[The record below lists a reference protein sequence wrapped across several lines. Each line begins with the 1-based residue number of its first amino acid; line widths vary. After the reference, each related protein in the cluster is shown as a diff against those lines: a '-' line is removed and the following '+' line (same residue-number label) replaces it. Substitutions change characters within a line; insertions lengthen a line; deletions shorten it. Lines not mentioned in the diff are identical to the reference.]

1 MESRIL
7 DFVYKLCR
15 YMKTKRADR
24 KRKKVKNG
32 NDRRSGQRKLE
43 SEIMLEKLSYSPLDH
58 LLRKSCLLGVIRGKT
73 FDVN

>member
-1 MESRIL
+1 
-7 DFVYKLCR
+7 
-15 YMKTKRADR
+15 MKTKRADR

-43 SEIMLEKLSYSPLDH
+43 KLSPLDH
-58 LLRKSCLLGVIRGKT
+58 LLRKSCLFGVIRGKT